1 VVSDPGPAY
10 LMLALGRLDRAG
22 ALARRLAQS
31 EAPVAVHLAA
41 RIDAGALAGALARAL
56 AGALAGAPVIAIARQ
71 RTDWGG
77 HARRRDAW
85 RAGGANGVRARGVA
99 SGAVSN
105 ADLALRPPQDPHGFR
120 AAHPGVDF
128 IAAPNPQAQDR
139 VSGGLS
145 AERFNRR
152 FPMSRR
158 ARPKPFDGPCAVC
171 RHLGERRARPDVSPP
186 LAPRLGAR

>member
-1 VVSDPGPAY
+1 VVSDPGRAY

-31 EAPVAVHLAA
+31 EAPVAMHLAA
-41 RIDAGALAGALARAL
+41 RIDAGALT
-56 AGALAGAPVIAIARQ
+56 GALAGASVIAIARQ

-77 HARRRDAW
+77 HARRRGAQ
-85 RAGGANGVRARGVA
+85 RAGGANGVRARGLA
-99 SGAVSN
+99 CGAVSN

-145 AERFNRR
+145 AERFDRR

-171 RHLGERRARPDVSPP
+171 RHLGERRARPDVSPQ
-186 LAPRLGAR
+186 LAPRLGVR